1 MNQQRIHISGQ
12 CFEEILAHE
21 GKWCGDW
28 IELDRYM
35 NICDGSTYDCV
46 SKGKHLCSSDPTCFG
61 ITYPLEL
68 NWLQNKKGVAIC
80 TSQTIVAKPEKDWN
94 VYLKCDEGKF

>member
-1 MNQQRIHISGQ
+1 MCKDR
-12 CFEEILAHE
+12 
-21 GKWCGDW
+21 
-28 IELDRYM
+28 IELDGYK